1 MLKFH
6 NFGQPVDVDN
16 DGAVATEHYEQG
28 EAPGQKSSVGS
39 FLSSGIKS
47 ASSLELFI
55 NFSPRH

>member
-16 DGAVATEHYEQG
+16 DGAVATEHYDQG
-28 EAPGQKSSVGS
+28 EAPGQSS